1 MPNAKQYAKYKEKMS
16 QNPDLYMKEKERINN
31 IVKNKYATDPI
42 FRNKCINYQRSRR
55 GVPTIDINQD
65 E

>member
-31 IVKNKYATDPI
+31 IV
-42 FRNKCINYQRSRR
+42 
-55 GVPTIDINQD
+55 IDIKVHD
-65 E
+65 YKVIIHHHYYHE

>member
-16 QNPDLYMKEKERINN
+16 QNQELYLKEKERINN
-31 IVKNKYATDPI
+31 AVKTKYATDPI

-55 GVPTIDINQD
+55 GVPLI
-65 E
+65 EL